1 MTKRKSATASKHARS
16 PKSAAKAQRA
26 TQAVV
31 RSPRE
36 RRLRAVETGSTN
48 SGPERVNDTQPARL
62 TENPA
67 TQQPNPVAENPAA
80 AFERSMPDVISKSI
94 PNTVSNRA
102 LDLYSATANARAYQA
117 KLLEMTRAN
126 MQFAFEFPQK
136 LATIRSPL
144 EVPIVIAELTSKRI
158 AMLQKFSK
166 EMAELFTNGRTA

>member
-1 MTKRKSATASKHARS
+1 MTKRKPATASKHARS
-16 PKSAAKAQRA
+16 PKLAAKAQQA

-36 RRLRAVETGSTN
+36 RRLRMVETGSTN

-62 TENPA
+62 AENPA
-67 TQQPNPVAENPAA
+67 TQKHAPVAENPAT
-80 AFERSMPDVISKSI
+80 AFEQSMPDVISKSI

-102 LDLYSATANARAYQA
+102 LDLYSATTTARAYQA
-117 KLLEMTRAN
+117 KLLEMTQAN

-144 EVPIVIAELTSKRI
+144 EVPILMAELTSKRI
-158 AMLQKFSK
+158 ATLQKFSK
-166 EMAELFTNGRTA
+166 EMAELFINWRTA